1 MPHKGTRS
9 TVSVAGVG
17 LMLPRSGGVTLE
29 KTHDEKEGTRLS
41 ASAQNQP
48 ARTELE
54 GVGSKPELSD
64 EFLPTRDELTFRA
77 FRRNFSSSSTPLFT
91 VEISYGSKR
100 SSDGSAVRRH
110 LCRLLKKKL

>member
-54 GVGSKPELSD
+54 GVGSKPELPD
-64 EFLPTRDELTFRA
+64 EFLPTRDELTFRV
-77 FRRNFSSSSTPLFT
+77 FRQNFSADSIPCIYSI
-91 VEISYGSKR
+91 EIVYGSKR
-100 SSDGSAVRRH
+100 NSDRSAVYSFIFF
-110 LCRLLKKKL
+110 

>member
-1 MPHKGTRS
+1 M
-9 TVSVAGVG
+9 
-17 LMLPRSGGVTLE
+17 TLE

-54 GVGSKPELSD
+54 GVGSKPELPD

-77 FRRNFSSSSTPLFT
+77 FRRHFSSDSIPIFT
-91 VEISYGSKR
+91 VEISKR
-100 SSDGSAVRRH
+100 SSDRSAVRR
-110 LCRLLKKKL
+110 

>member
-1 MPHKGTRS
+1 M
-9 TVSVAGVG
+9 
-17 LMLPRSGGVTLE
+17 TLE

-54 GVGSKPELSD
+54 GVGGKPELPD

-77 FRRNFSSSSTPLFT
+77 FRRSFSSDS
-91 VEISYGSKR
+91 ISYIYG
-100 SSDGSAVRRH
+100 GNH
-110 LCRLLKKKL
+110 LQFET

>member
-1 MPHKGTRS
+1 M
-9 TVSVAGVG
+9 
-17 LMLPRSGGVTLE
+17 TLE

-54 GVGSKPELSD
+54 GVGSKPELPD

-77 FRRNFSSSSTPLFT
+77 FRRHFLFDSIPILR
-91 VEISYGSKR
+91 VEITSRSKY
-100 SSDGSAVRRH
+100 SSDKSAVQS
-110 LCRLLKKKL
+110 

>member
-1 MPHKGTRS
+1 M
-9 TVSVAGVG
+9 
-17 LMLPRSGGVTLE
+17 TLE

-54 GVGSKPELSD
+54 GVGSKPELPD

-77 FRRNFSSSSTPLFT
+77 FRPNFSAQSLHLQF
-91 VEISYGSKR
+91 EH
-100 SSDGSAVRRH
+100 SSDRSAVQR
-110 LCRLLKKKL
+110 